1 MRTPVWLNA
10 NKSERLMSFK
20 LLYNYPKKEAK
31 KSQSVLQVRQVHNT
45 TVILQFGFCMIHI
58 TLYDYD
64 IH

>member
-1 MRTPVWLNA
+1 
-10 NKSERLMSFK
+10 MSFK